1 MPAPRIRAHYED
13 LEGIRNRFAQQA
25 DQVRQMSQN
34 VRSKLEVLRDGA
46 WIGEAANKYFDEMDS
61 EVLPAVDRL
70 INALEQ
76 ASQATRQV
84 SDRLHQ
90 AEEEASSRFRS

>member
-13 LEGIRNRFAQQA
+13 LDSIRNRFAQQA
-25 DQVRQMSQN
+25 DQIRQMSQN
-34 VRSKLEVLRDGA
+34 VRSKTEVLREGA
-46 WIGEAANKYFDEMDS
+46 WIGEAANAFFDEMDN

-70 INALEQ
+70 INALDQ
-76 ASQATRQV
+76 ASQTTAIV
-84 SDRLHQ
+84 ADRFHQ